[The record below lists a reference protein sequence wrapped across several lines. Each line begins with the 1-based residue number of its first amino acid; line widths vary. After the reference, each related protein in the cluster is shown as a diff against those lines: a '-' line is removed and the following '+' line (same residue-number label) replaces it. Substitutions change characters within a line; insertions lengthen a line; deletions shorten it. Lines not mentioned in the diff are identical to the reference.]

1 MAYGSIVENLIK
13 ALAKEGKTRLEH
25 MARNSINSGSSI
37 SGSTHANAE
46 EEGITGIFKKLF
58 GSKEVTNAVNTAAN
72 ATNNMT
78 SGQIGSIG
86 AIAGAILGGGSSSI
100 KGALGGGAL
109 AMLGT
114 LAINALQNKLNIQP
128 TALASEPLEKILNE
142 SQIESMKSE
151 DTEKLML
158 CAMISAAKA
167 DGQLDDQEMD
177 RIMGKVGENGIT
189 AEEQNFIRSE
199 INKPLNIQN
208 LVSGIPNPL
217 VAAQVYAVS
226 LFAIDVN
233 TNAERQYLKELAQ
246 ALGLDTDAVK
256 RIHDMTGTPSA

>member
-1 MAYGSIVENLIK
+1 M
-13 ALAKEGKTRLEH
+13 
-25 MARNSINSGSSI
+25 
-37 SGSTHANAE
+37 
-46 EEGITGIFKKLF
+46 
-58 GSKEVTNAVNTAAN
+58 
-72 ATNNMT
+72 
-78 SGQIGSIG
+78 
-86 AIAGAILGGGSSSI
+86 
-100 KGALGGGAL
+100 GGGAL

-208 LVSGIPNPL
+208 LVSGIPNSL
-217 VAAQVYAVS
+217 VAAQVYAAS

-246 ALGLDTDAVK
+246 ALSLDADAVK

>member
-13 ALAKEGKTRLEH
+13 ALTKEGKTRLEH
-25 MARNSINSGSSI
+25 MAKNSINSGDSI
-37 SGSTHANAE
+37 SRNNHTNTEG
-46 EEGITGIFKKLF
+46 EGITGFLKKLF
-58 GSKEVTNAVNTAAN
+58 GSKEIANAVNTAAN
-72 ATNNMT
+72 TTNNMT

-128 TALASEPLEKILNE
+128 ATLASEPLEKILNE
-142 SQIESMKSE
+142 SQIESIKSE
-151 DTEKLML
+151 DTEKLIL

-177 RIMGKVGENGIT
+177 KIMKKVGENGIT
-189 AEEQNFIRSE
+189 AEEQNFIRNE
-199 INKPLNIQN
+199 INKPLSIKN
-208 LVSGIPNPL
+208 LVARIPNSL
-217 VAAQVYAVS
+217 VGAQVYAAS
-226 LFAIDVN
+226 LFAIDIN
-233 TNAERQYLKELAQ
+233 TDAERQYLQELAQ
-246 ALGLDTDAVK
+246 ALSLDADAVK
-256 RIHDMTGTPSA
+256 RIHEMTGTPSA

>member
-1 MAYGSIVENLIK
+1 
-13 ALAKEGKTRLEH
+13 
-25 MARNSINSGSSI
+25 
-37 SGSTHANAE
+37 
-46 EEGITGIFKKLF
+46 
-58 GSKEVTNAVNTAAN
+58 
-72 ATNNMT
+72 
-78 SGQIGSIG
+78 
-86 AIAGAILGGGSSSI
+86 
-100 KGALGGGAL
+100 
-109 AMLGT
+109 
-114 LAINALQNKLNIQP
+114 
-128 TALASEPLEKILNE
+128 
-142 SQIESMKSE
+142 MKSE

-208 LVSGIPNPL
+208 LVSGIPNSL
-217 VAAQVYAVS
+217 VAAQVYAAS

-246 ALGLDTDAVK
+246 ALSLDADAVK